1 MNTNLT
7 FYKEFK
13 DFFIRNFVLN
23 GVKIRSIHYFK
34 IIFSVQFKY
43 RNNTTLKFMITRRKN
58 YLLFF
63 ILFLFANSLTT
74 FATASK
80 KITDPE
86 KDKVLIYVL
95 KNILTRGHFV
105 EKELN
110 DAFSEKVYQEF
121 INGLDPNKRYFTQE
135 DLKEFSQYKYEIDNQ
150 LKDNDLT
157 FYNLVYGRFLSKVKN
172 AKSYYEALL
181 KAPFNYKKEET
192 VNMDFEKVPF
202 AVNNNELI
210 DYWRK
215 QMKLNVL
222 SRVQEQEDLQKDKLK
237 KDPTFK
243 TKKFATLET
252 EAREEI
258 LKNMND
264 LYLRIE
270 ELEHEDWFS
279 TYLNSVVGAFDPH
292 TTYMAPRIKERFDQD
307 MSGKLEGIG
316 ARLFINGIYTEVSEL
331 VSGGPA
337 WKQGELEAGDTI
349 LEVAQGTEEPLDIV
363 GMRLDDAI
371 KFIKGKKGTEVRL
384 TVKKK
389 MDGTTKIISIIR
401 DVVELEET
409 FVKSTIV
416 EKNGKKYG
424 LIDLPRF
431 YISFDD
437 ANYRDSAKDM
447 ELEIERLKK
456 EGIEGLLIDL
466 RNNGGGSLKTAI
478 EISGLFIDQG
488 PVVQVKYRGEKP
500 IIKRDTNQK
509 TQWKGAVV
517 VLVNELSASAS
528 EIFAAAMQDYKRA
541 IIIGGNQTYGKGTV
555 QSVIPINNFYP
566 NYETDLG
573 AIKMTIQKFYRING
587 GSTQIEGVYSDIA
600 MPSRYSYMEFG
611 ERDMKGA
618 LVWDKVP
625 QAKYTTTDSYKNFET
640 VVYKSK
646 ERIAANERFQLI
658 NEYAK
663 WLKKSQDDAS
673 FSLNYAHFIKDSEVK
688 EKEVAKFKEIF
699 KFDSKLSFTSP
710 KYELPLL
717 EKDSILS
724 DKRAYWHKNLSKD
737 LYVAEALN
745 VLSELKM
752 KSKNA
757 VVKN

>member
-7 FYKEFK
+7 FYKEFM
-13 DFFIRNFVLN
+13 DLFIRKFVIN
-23 GVKIRSIHYFK
+23 DSKTSRNHYFR
-34 IIFSVQFKY
+34 IIFRIKY
-43 RNNTTLKFMITRRKN
+43 KNNTTPRFMTTRRKI
-58 YLLFF
+58 YTSLL
-63 ILFLFANSLTT
+63 ILFLFANSFTA
-74 FATASK
+74 FATATK
-80 KITDPE
+80 KTTDPE

-105 EKELN
+105 EKDLN
-110 DAFSEKVYQEF
+110 DDFSEMVYKGF
-121 INGLDPNKRYFTQE
+121 IDGLDPSKRYFTQE

-157 FYNLVYGRFLSKVKN
+157 FYNLVYDRFLEKVKN
-172 AKSYYEALL
+172 AKSYYGVLL
-181 KAPFNYKKEET
+181 KAPFNYKKDET
-192 VNMDFEKVPF
+192 INMDFEMIPF
-202 AVNNNELI
+202 AMNNNELI

-222 SRVQEQEDLQKDKLK
+222 SRIQEQQDLQKDKLK

-243 TKKFATLET
+243 TKTFTTLEI
-252 EAREEI
+252 EARSEV
-258 LKNMND
+258 LKTMND

-279 TYLNSVVGAFDPH
+279 TFLNSVVGAFDPH

-316 ARLFINGIYTEVSEL
+316 ARLFKKGIYTEVSEL

-337 WKQGELEAGDTI
+337 RKQGGLEAGDII
-349 LEVAQGTEEPLDIV
+349 LKVAQGDEEPLDIV

-389 MDGTTKIISIIR
+389 MDGSTKIISIIR

-447 ELEIERLKK
+447 EQEIERLKK
-456 EGIEGLLIDL
+456 EGVDGLLIDL

-478 EISGLFIDQG
+478 EISGLFIDEG

-500 IIKRDTNQK
+500 MVKSDTNKK
-509 TQWKGAVV
+509 TQWEGAVV
-517 VLVNELSASAS
+517 ILVNELSASAS

-566 NYETDLG
+566 NYEADLG

-600 MPSRYSYMEFG
+600 MPSRFSYMKFG
-611 ERDMKGA
+611 ERDMDGA
-618 LVWDKVP
+618 LVWDKVA
-625 QAKYTTTDSYKNFET
+625 QAKYTTTDSYDNFAD
-640 VVYKSK
+640 VVYHSK
-646 ERIAANERFQLI
+646 ERIADNERFQMI

-663 WLKKSQDDAS
+663 WLKENQEDTNY
-673 FSLNYAHFIKDSEVK
+673 SLNYKHFVKDSEVK
-688 EKEVAKFKEIF
+688 EKEVARFKEIF

-717 EKDSILS
+717 KKDSTLN

-752 KSKNA
+752 KSKNE